1 MGMNNTLGAI
11 RQYDLRAFLRLYDLG
26 LNSNFIGS
34 TYLFFSRYGILIFFL
49 SFIYLIWVKRI
60 NALLCSLLSMLTA
73 GAIDLII
80 YIIWKRP
87 RPFVAH
93 ADLVTQAADQTKVDL
108 SSFPSSHTYVAFA
121 VATSIF
127 LYGHK
132 RLGLLL
138 FIIAILVAISRV
150 GAGFHY
156 PSDIIGGAML
166 GIFSGIVAYLFIQKA
181 ERCWE

>member
-1 MGMNNTLGAI
+1 MLDTI
-11 RQYDLRAFLRLYDLG
+11 RQYDLRVFLKLYQLG
-26 LNSNFIGS
+26 SNNPFIGS
-34 TYLFFSRYGILIFFL
+34 TYLFFSRYGIVIFFL
-49 SFIYLIWVKRI
+49 SFIYLIWVRRI
-60 NALLCSLLSMLTA
+60 NALLCSMLAMLTA
-73 GAIDLII
+73 GAVDLII

-93 ADLVTQAADQTKVDL
+93 ADLIAQISDQTKVDI

-121 VATSIF
+121 IATSIF

-132 RLGLLL
+132 KLGSFL

-150 GAGFHY
+150 GAGLHY

-166 GIFSGIVAYLFIQKA
+166 GIFSGIVAYLIIQKA
-181 ERCWE
+181 ERYWE